1 MQLETQVSD
10 RLCKLNIILNKNI
23 YDFES
28 LPHPHN
34 VNRVLA
40 ANSSS
45 VPVEAS
51 FHPKEEVSLT
61 NSNRPYMCIRPIQF
75 EHFFNFQNCQ
85 TVLCDIS
92 IDEQM
97 LEKSFCLNITPIPHI
112 CQF

>member
-1 MQLETQVSD
+1 MQLETQVSGG
-10 RLCKLNIILNKNI
+10 LCKLNYILNKNI

-61 NSNRPYMCIRPIQF
+61 NYKCC
-75 EHFFNFQNCQ
+75 H
-85 TVLCDIS
+85 
-92 IDEQM
+92 
-97 LEKSFCLNITPIPHI
+97 HI
-112 CQF
+112 CALDRFNSNISLISKTARQFYVTFQ